1 MRGEDLG
8 MSDQQFDDE
17 IDLGELFLTILGEW
31 RIVASAF
38 IGAVL
43 FSAVYAFAIAPTQY
57 RAEASLRGISQA
69 YCPPAS
75 VCEITLN
82 EAIAGAAALVSTP
95 KGFASLDAA
104 LNLSADDDFAGQ
116 GEFAQEGSR
125 RSFFGSVDIEADG
138 ATAVVLVTHSSD
150 LRAVEL
156 ANAIAEFVASEVA
169 LSASENYEA
178 LKSSLRLRLATLP
191 APRAV
196 MAQSDALIQLER
208 STIEAQLQSLEQHVA
223 AGLSVAVI
231 DLPASL
237 PLELVAPN
245 RSLIVALGG
254 VLGVFLGVGAAIVF
268 SMRLG
273 KLHSVRAV
281 AVAFG
286 GGDAVVGQRKDVVA
300 GAGRIFWQDVRVSFG
315 EFDGGTV
322 LMTGFAPDEVILRS
336 ANGLASE
343 FARSGIPVSIID
355 MGARAHSGATVG
367 EVGGGVSVIDKGTG
381 IPTYRCEPSQ
391 MDEVMAKLS
400 KDGGVVI
407 MLPPSPDSDLPS
419 VRQAIAMSKGR
430 VFLVNRGEITRHDV
444 GRLLLAERGVAGRR
458 VLAIT

>member
-1 MRGEDLG
+1 

-150 LRAVEL
+150 MRAVEL
-156 ANAIAEFVASEVA
+156 ANAIAEFVASEVC
-169 LSASENYEA
+169 
-178 LKSSLRLRLATLP
+178 
-191 APRAV
+191 
-196 MAQSDALIQLER
+196 
-208 STIEAQLQSLEQHVA
+208 
-223 AGLSVAVI
+223 
-231 DLPASL
+231 
-237 PLELVAPN
+237 
-245 RSLIVALGG
+245 
-254 VLGVFLGVGAAIVF
+254 
-268 SMRLG
+268 
-273 KLHSVRAV
+273 
-281 AVAFG
+281 
-286 GGDAVVGQRKDVVA
+286 
-300 GAGRIFWQDVRVSFG
+300 
-315 EFDGGTV
+315 
-322 LMTGFAPDEVILRS
+322 
-336 ANGLASE
+336 
-343 FARSGIPVSIID
+343 ARSSSR
-355 MGARAHSGATVG
+355 MR
-367 EVGGGVSVIDKGTG
+367 
-381 IPTYRCEPSQ
+381 SQ
-391 MDEVMAKLS
+391 NLW
-400 KDGGVVI
+400 
-407 MLPPSPDSDLPS
+407 
-419 VRQAIAMSKGR
+419 RQRSR
-430 VFLVNRGEITRHDV
+430 
-444 GRLLLAERGVAGRR
+444 
-458 VLAIT
+458 